1 MVLPCGSILSK
12 GNGNNEDS
20 VHTVTSGAR
29 LVKSSDVTPND
40 FVSRAPN
47 VDPAKAP
54 PFSTLISVANSVAST
69 PCAAIEMMCDAPV
82 SNILSYRICFLLL
95 WVQPA
100 HRRYADSMIYL

>member
-1 MVLPCGSILSK
+1 MSKQHLQADHKRNAAFLSK

-69 PCAAIEMMCDAPV
+69 PCTTKK
-82 SNILSYRICFLLL
+82 
-95 WVQPA
+95 
-100 HRRYADSMIYL
+100 